1 MAKQLTRLS
10 LFAGA
15 LALIGSA
22 AQAGQC
28 PADKVTIDG
37 QKPGATVNAGAT
49 DSVIASIDLAEEAP
63 GLKEHALRLR
73 RLVIEPGGTVAWH
86 SHAERPAIIY
96 IVSGSITEY
105 RSTCAAPIVHNAG
118 EATEEIH
125 TVSHWWKNH
134 TKKPVVLL
142 SADILH
148 AKKDDHHM

>member
-86 SHAERPAIIY
+86 SPRRAAGDHLHRLGKHHRVPQHVRGAD
-96 IVSGSITEY
+96 
-105 RSTCAAPIVHNAG
+105 RS
-118 EATEEIH
+118 
-125 TVSHWWKNH
+125 
-134 TKKPVVLL
+134 
-142 SADILH
+142 
-148 AKKDDHHM
+148 

>member
-134 TKKPVVLL
+134 TTQPVVLL

-148 AKKDDHHM
+148 AKQHDHHM